1 MGGLVAD
8 DQLGTPVVAAQ
19 DIHMHFGGVHALS
32 GASLQLYPGEVHC
45 LAGENGCGKSTLIK
59 VISGIHRPTSGVLAF
74 DGKVVSQLTPRTSI
88 DLGVS
93 VIYQDFAL
101 LPNMTV
107 AENIALPSM
116 ATMRVRLFR
125 SNKAES
131 LAEQALAR
139 LGVSISPRAVV
150 ESLGIADRQLVAI
163 ARSLAQQARVVILD
177 EPTTALTWREVD
189 VLFAALDGLR
199 QQGVSLVFVS
209 HKLQEM
215 MRISDRITVMRN
227 GAVAATGLAAEFD
240 RSRIVEATTG
250 RDLLPSPSPTNGCA
264 HRPAQPGRLEVLGL
278 ARKGMFENITLHVG
292 AGEIVGLTG
301 LLGSGRTEI
310 AEALFGL
317 QPADS
322 GSIIVDHEPVA
333 LRSPAAAIAAGIA
346 YVPEDRLSQGLFL
359 DQSIEKNISSANLV
373 KYQGPLGALQ
383 RAVLRKDVGES
394 VTDLRIKVD
403 SIDAP
408 VRVLSGGNAQRVVL
422 SRWLMRNPK
431 VLILNGPTV
440 GVDVG
445 SKFDILAILRSRA
458 LEGAAILLISDD
470 LTELVSC
477 CSRVYI
483 VRQGRMAGH
492 VAGLDLT
499 EQQLELETKA

>member
-1 MGGLVAD
+1 MSDSECDL
-8 DQLGTPVVAAQ
+8 PVVEAR
-19 DIHMHFGGVHALS
+19 DIHMRFGGVHALA
-32 GASLQLYPGEVHC
+32 GASLRLHPGEVHS

-59 VISGIHRPTSGVLAF
+59 VISGIHRPTSGEVLF
-74 DGKVVSQLTPRTSI
+74 DGEVIPNLNPRLSI
-88 DLGVS
+88 DRGIS

-107 AENIALPSM
+107 AENIALPSL
-116 ATMRVRLFR
+116 ATSRVRLFR
-125 SNKAES
+125 VKHAES
-131 LAEQALAR
+131 LAEQALVR
-139 LGVSISPRAVV
+139 LGVSLEPSAVV
-150 ESLGIADRQLVAI
+150 DSLGIADRQLVAI

-189 VLFAALDGLR
+189 VLFTALDGLR
-199 QQGVSLVFVS
+199 RQDVSLVFVS

-215 MRISDRITVMRN
+215 MRISDRITIMRN
-227 GAVAATGLAAEFD
+227 GAVAATGLASEFD
-240 RSRIVEATTG
+240 RSRVVEATTG

-264 HRPAQPGRLEVLGL
+264 HRAARPGGLEVQHLG
-278 ARKGMFENITLHVG
+278 RKETFADISLTVG

-317 QPADS
+317 EPADV
-322 GSIIVDHEPVA
+322 GSIVVDGVPVVV
-333 LRSPAAAIAAGIA
+333 RSPEDAMAAGIA

-359 DQSIEKNISSANLV
+359 NQSIEKNICSSNLT
-373 KYQGPLGALQ
+373 KYVGPVGALK
-383 RAVLRKDVGES
+383 RGLLRKEVGET
-394 VTDLRIKVD
+394 VVDLRIKAD
-403 SIDAP
+403 SLDAP

-458 LEGAAILLISDD
+458 LDGAAILLISDD

-483 VRQGRMAGH
+483 VRQGRVAGH
-492 VAGLDLT
+492 VAGTNLT